1 MSLTNIYVYEY
12 YIRTFLMY
20 ISEFKKILSQ
30 VTPEHEESKPNGALF
45 KQWWVYL
52 NNLPDIDC
60 YS

>member
-1 MSLTNIYVYEY
+1 
-12 YIRTFLMY
+12 MY

-45 KQWWVYL
+45 KQWRVCL
-52 NNLPDIDC
+52 NNLLDIDC